1 MPRAARIA
9 LICSVVLLAVPAA
22 TVRAATRMPVGFFDD
37 PSFRWSPARAQ
48 NLAAAA
54 AAGATVIHTTAN
66 WALIAPTQPTF
77 AADPDNPAYHLSDL
91 DELVRE
97 SARYGLRVM
106 IDITGTPTWANG
118 GKPPNHMPLHLSDL
132 YTFAHMLAVRY
143 DGKNPGKGQ
152 VSLWS
157 VWNEPNE
164 DLFLTP
170 QYVGKKIVS
179 PANYAKIYKTV
190 YSAIKSANPWAQ
202 VAIGE
207 TAPEGRDKPLKGAP
221 TTVSPGMFARL
232 LSKVPGL
239 KFDAWAHHPYVTSL
253 GAKPLEK
260 VRYPNV
266 TLSQLPNFEKELK
279 TDFHHKVPIWITEY
293 GHQTKPAQ
301 PKGVTLA
308 QQASYA
314 AQALTYAK
322 NDPDVQMFVW
332 FTFRDSSGNLWKS
345 GLEQS
350 SGSAKPAFYKFD
362 SLAHLIDGTTVTAA
376 PGRPMHAVSVYVP
389 YLTFYNPWDALVGV
403 TYHVTDGGKLIASG
417 EPQSNINPDSS
428 VSFVPTFTPVKGH
441 TYTITATVNDGNGNV
456 QTREV
461 VIVTTK

>member
-9 LICSVVLLAVPAA
+9 LICFVALLAIPSA
-22 TVRAATRMPVGFFDD
+22 TLRAATRMPVGFYDD
-37 PSFRWSPARAQ
+37 PSFRWSPDRAQ

-66 WALIAPTQPTF
+66 WAQMAPTRPVHP
-77 AADPDNPAYHLSDL
+77 ADADDPAYRIGDL

-106 IDITGTPTWANG
+106 IDVTGTPKWANG
-118 GKPPNHMPLHLSDL
+118 GLSPNHMPKNLNDFA
-132 YTFAHMLAVRY
+132 TFVHMLAVRY
-143 DGKNPGKGQ
+143 DGRNAGKGQ

-179 PANYAKIYKTV
+179 PANYAKLYKV
-190 YSAIKSANPWAQ
+190 AYAAIKSANPWAK

-221 TTVSPGMFARL
+221 TTVSPGMFAKL
-232 LSKVPGL
+232 LAKVPGL

-253 GAKPLEK
+253 SAKPLEK

-266 TLSQLPNFEKELK
+266 TLSQLPTFEKNLK
-279 TDFHHKVPIWITEY
+279 SLFHHQVPIWITEY

-301 PKGVTLA
+301 PKGVSLST
-308 QQASYA
+308 QAAYTS
-314 AQALTYAK
+314 QALAYAK
-322 NDPDVQMFVW
+322 NDPDVQMFIW
-332 FTFRDSSGNLWKS
+332 FTFRDSTGNPWKS

-350 SGSAKPAFYKFD
+350 SGAAKPSFFKFD

-376 PGRPMHAVSVYVP
+376 PGKPMRPVSVYVP
-389 YLTFYNPWDALVGV
+389 YLTFYTPVGALVGV
-403 TYHVTDGGKLIASG
+403 TYHVYDKGKLIVSG
-417 EPQSNINPDSS
+417 EPQSNIQPDSS
-428 VSFVPTFTPVKGH
+428 VSFTPLFTPLKGH
-441 TYTITATVNDGNGNV
+441 TYMIQASVNDPNGNV
-456 QTREV
+456 QTRDV
-461 VIVTTK
+461 TVVTT